1 MLFYSKFYSLL
12 ISHLYA
18 FFRHSC
24 DMRSRYVSFIL
35 FEVLDSS
42 VKWRLFFAQSTLLM
56 AHFCLKGWFIH
67 NQRNITLLPFDIY
80 FESSGTLLICIL
92 IYKGGN
98 SLRKSQLCLL
108 QSVLIWR
115 SPSVLLFLFLKVKS
129 KLMHDWLRDHTFHSR
144 NNCGHF

>member
-12 ISHLYA
+12 ISHLCA

-24 DMRSRYVSFIL
+24 DMRSWYVSFIL

-42 VKWRLFFAQSTLLM
+42 IKWRLLLLSTLLM
-56 AHFCLKGWFIH
+56 AHFCLKGWFIDD
-67 NQRNITLLPFDIY
+67 QRNITLLPFDIY
-80 FESSGTLLICIL
+80 FESSSTLFICIL
-92 IYKGGN
+92 IYKRGN

-129 KLMHDWLRDHTFHSR
+129 KLVHDWLGDHTFHPWDNR
-144 NNCGHF
+144 GHF